1 MSERAASPFSR
12 AGLLALIVVGFGVFL
27 AILYLIAM
35 GNPGAQ
41 NSQNARAHAASK
53 GLNGYSALV
62 ELVEADGHRVSR
74 SRSQSGLETSDL
86 LILTPPRY
94 MDPEELASIL
104 ERREY
109 LGPTLVILPKW
120 RAIPSRFSR
129 LLEDPDAAKDG
140 WVLLD
145 GASLPRWAEAEEGI
159 LALGLERGGTKE
171 APQDASVMAQ
181 RMAEVVAN
189 ASPEASDPENPDSE
203 NPDPE
208 SGGEE
213 RVDITRDPQSFTTV
227 YPLDEI
233 TGLLPTSV
241 GFFAPPDPSRKPIVQ
256 DQAGRMIAFSYEQ
269 DSYYEDPAD
278 RLSEDYGP
286 SNWIVFVIEPDLMNN
301 WGLADETRAMAA
313 LSLVRNMDWG
323 EFDGVV
329 FDLTLNGFGG
339 TINLLTLAFE
349 PPFVAATIC
358 LILAIIIL
366 GWRAFLRFG
375 PSVVRARET
384 AFGKAR
390 LVTNGA
396 DLIVR
401 AGRLALLVEPYIS
414 LSAKR
419 MARSLG
425 LPKPEPD
432 AINAAL
438 ALRQPDEASFTER
451 CNDLR
456 SASKVSDIVRAA
468 RALNDQTRRP
478 ETRSGAKT
486 RAGMSASDR
495 ESHQE

>member
-1 MSERAASPFSR
+1 MSARAASPFSR
-12 AGLLALIVVGFGVFL
+12 AGLLALVVVGFGVFL
-27 AILYLIAM
+27 AILYLIGM

-41 NSQNARAHAASK
+41 DGNNARAHAAAK

-62 ELVEADGHRVSR
+62 ELVEADGFPVSR

-86 LILTPPRY
+86 LILTPPHY
-94 MDPEELASIL
+94 MDPDELASIL

-120 RAIPSRFSR
+120 NAMLSRYSTR
-129 LLEDPDAAKDG
+129 LAEPDEAKDG
-140 WVLLD
+140 WVVLGKAGLPLWA
-145 GASLPRWAEAEEGI
+145 GADEGI
-159 LALGLERGGTKE
+159 LALELERGGTKA
-171 APQDASVMAQ
+171 APQEASAIAGRGAQ
-181 RMAEVVAN
+181 AAAN
-189 ASPEASDPENPDSE
+189 TAPEASGPEASDPDNPD
-203 NPDPE
+203 
-208 SGGEE
+208 EE
-213 RVDITRDPQSFTTV
+213 RVDITRDPQSFTTLF
-227 YPLDEI
+227 PLDEM
-233 TGLLPTSV
+233 TGSLPTSV
-241 GFFAPPDPSRKPIVQ
+241 GFFAPPNPRRKPIVL
-256 DQAGRMIAFSYEQ
+256 DQAGRMIAFSHEQ

-286 SNWIVFVIEPDLMNN
+286 SNWIVFVVEPDLMNN
-301 WGLADETRAMAA
+301 WGLADQTRAMAA

-323 EFDGVV
+323 EFDEVV

-358 LILAIIIL
+358 LILAIAIL

-375 PSVVRARET
+375 PATARARET

-425 LPKPEPD
+425 LPKPEPG

-468 RALNDQTRRP
+468 RALSDQTRRP
-478 ETRSGAKT
+478 ETRGGAKT
-486 RAGMSASDR
+486 RASMR